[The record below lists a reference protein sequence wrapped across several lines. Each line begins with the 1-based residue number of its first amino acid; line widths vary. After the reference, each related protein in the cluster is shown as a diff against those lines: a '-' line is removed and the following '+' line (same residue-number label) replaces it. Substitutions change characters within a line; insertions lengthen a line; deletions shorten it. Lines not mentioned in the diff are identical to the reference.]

1 MPNTKWA
8 LKNLPKTFKIV
19 LKCGNTAHEQRGPHE
34 RVHGEER
41 EKTVLNENLVS
52 GQRKR
57 FA

>member
-1 MPNTKWA
+1 MGA
-8 LKNLPKTFKIV
+8 QNLPKTFKIV
-19 LKCGNTAHEQRGPHE
+19 PKCGNTAHEQRGPLE